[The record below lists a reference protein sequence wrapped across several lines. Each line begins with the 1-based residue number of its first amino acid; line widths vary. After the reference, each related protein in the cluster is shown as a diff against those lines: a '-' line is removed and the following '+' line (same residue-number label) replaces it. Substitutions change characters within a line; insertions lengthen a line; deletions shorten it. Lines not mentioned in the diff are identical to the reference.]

1 MILWSPYSPHTLSK
15 PCVNDPY
22 DLEGPQNLPK
32 KASLGT
38 SYDTFQIYRLE
49 MVGVVRH
56 LPSYLISALCE
67 RLRILTLSPPMTYK
81 VIIGTQ
87 VKYLIKSLNSIPY
100 PIENTS

>member
-1 MILWSPYSPHTLSK
+1 MTLWSPYSPHTFSK

-22 DLEGPQNLPK
+22 DPEGPQNLPK

-56 LPSYLISALCE
+56 LPSYNKLVNE
-67 RLRILTLSPPMTYK
+67 RGVGP
-81 VIIGTQ
+81 
-87 VKYLIKSLNSIPY
+87 
-100 PIENTS
+100 